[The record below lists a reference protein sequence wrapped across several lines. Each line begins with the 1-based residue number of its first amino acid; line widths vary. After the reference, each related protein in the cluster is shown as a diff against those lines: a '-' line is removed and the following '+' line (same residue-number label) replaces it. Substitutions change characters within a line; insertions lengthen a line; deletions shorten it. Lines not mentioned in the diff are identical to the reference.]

1 MTESGPVANASV
13 RVDTTVPTDDEMAAI
28 SAAVEVLWPRPGVA
42 TPEAAPPRW
51 RFSGRWW
58 TRPIVSRRIR
68 P

>member
-1 MTESGPVANASV
+1 MTMAESEVQATV
-13 RVDTTVPTDDEMAAI
+13 RADTTVPTDEEMAAI

-42 TPEAAPPRW
+42 APVAAPPRW